1 MVFLYFR
8 SVITDCT
15 GSNILCNYIKDTNGT
30 LLHSGIENLVWPY
43 DKVETTLYKR
53 IKTMNK
59 NMIIV
64 IMKFKTSQIDY
75 TVLDARTTLS
85 DKIANLGGTFGIWA
99 EVTGLSTLGIIN
111 LVLLLVKLLFRL
123 CRNGN

>member
-1 MVFLYFR
+1 M
-8 SVITDCT
+8 
-15 GSNILCNYIKDTNGT
+15 
-30 LLHSGIENLVWPY
+30 
-43 DKVETTLYKR
+43 
-53 IKTMNK
+53 MNQ

-64 IMKFKTSQIDY
+64 KLKFKTSEVDF

-99 EVTGLSTLGIIN
+99 EVTGLSILGIIN
-111 LVLLLVKLLFRL
+111 LVLLMIKLLFRI

>member
-1 MVFLYFR
+1 M
-8 SVITDCT
+8 ITPFSSSCY
-15 GSNILCNYIKDTNGT
+15 GSTMLCEYMQDLNGT
-30 LLHSGIENLVWPY
+30 FLKAGLKELFWPTTHTSSGQ
-43 DKVETTLYKR
+43 YKQITSINR
-53 IKTMNK
+53 

-64 IMKFKTSQIDY
+64 ILKFKTHEIDL

-111 LVLLLVKLLFRL
+111 LILLMFKIFLKIGRD
-123 CRNGN
+123 